1 MKKILLIFILGA
13 LVMASAAAD
22 QEGESWSRL
31 YRRMPDIKQK
41 YMIMQNIMPLDD
53 ASLEPFLVSS
63 LEDLVYGDLSQYR
76 SNRNT
81 YDDWEILTRSIIG
94 ELGDLKAVSG
104 AAVIWDVVETAEV
117 PLLKAEA
124 LIALGNIR
132 AMRYAPDIAVIL
144 RNLNFNT
151 RSDRNAAELEA
162 YGAVAALDKLKVA
175 EGFEPLFYAS
185 IGWYQDRV
193 TAYAAEALRSVS
205 DDPIPSFTDVL
216 VLAADYSVKRKA
228 LDMALETDSPANS
241 KISIVV
247 SALSE
252 GLKYSENDYERRRQ
266 LANLRMDAITAMIT
280 LDQSTPELPRLL
292 DKAITEGEV
301 DEQLI
306 AIQALGVDGS
316 DAAAEILARRLSE
329 YNERQ
334 ASGLAVNQEE
344 IILVRQLI
352 FAIGESGNILGNQPL
367 KEMSF
372 VGYTPALLRLANEAM
387 AKING
392 N

>member
-1 MKKILLIFILGA
+1 MILILTGLVLATAGA
-13 LVMASAAAD
+13 G

-76 SNRNT
+76 SNKNT

-94 ELGDLKAVSG
+94 ELGDIKAISG
-104 AAVIWDVVETAEV
+104 APAIWDVVETAEV

-124 LIALGNIR
+124 LVALGNIR
-132 AMRYAPDIAVIL
+132 ALDYAPEIAVIL

-151 RSDRNAAELEA
+151 RSDRNAAEIEA
-162 YGAVAALDKLKVA
+162 YGAIAALDKLKTA
-175 EGFEPLFYAS
+175 YGFEPLFYAS

-193 TAYAAEALRSVS
+193 TSYAAEALLAIS
-205 DDPIPSFTDVL
+205 DDPIPAFTEVL
-216 VLAADYSVKRKA
+216 VLASDYGVKRKA
-228 LDMALETDSPANS
+228 LDIALNTDSPVSS
-241 KISIVV
+241 KASIAAT
-247 SALSE
+247 ALSE
-252 GLKYSENDYERRRQ
+252 GLKYSEHDYELSRQ
-266 LANLRMDAITAMIT
+266 LANLRMDAITAFIT
-280 LDQSTPELPRLL
+280 MDASTPELPGLL
-292 DKAITEGEV
+292 DRAINEGEI

-316 DAAAEILARRLSE
+316 DEATGVMARRLSDF
-329 YNERQ
+329 NERQ
-334 ASGLAVNQEE
+334 ASGLAANQEE
-344 IILVRQLI
+344 MILIRQLI
-352 FAIGESGNILGNQPL
+352 YALGESRNVIGNQPL

-372 VGYTPALLRLANEAM
+372 VGYTPAILRLADEAM